1 MCENGLRANSAF
13 SSVCALPARLERIF
27 SFVGQPLKQTTNLFP
42 NLQTKRLTT
51 MPKDY
56 SRTRRVGEQIQREM
70 AQLVQ
75 QEIKD
80 PRLGLVTISAVKLS
94 KDMSHANIFFTVI
107 DNGEEDK
114 DNQTKEAS
122 ITETVKI
129 LEGAS
134 GFLRHELA
142 KRMQLR
148 IVPHIHFKYD
158 DSIAHGNEL
167 SALISKAMGMENP
180 ENRMSDSDDKDD
192 E

>member
-1 MCENGLRANSAF
+1 
-13 SSVCALPARLERIF
+13 
-27 SFVGQPLKQTTNLFP
+27 
-42 NLQTKRLTT
+42 

-94 KDMSHANIFFTVI
+94 KDMSHANIFFTVL
-107 DNGEEDK
+107 DEEHPV
-114 DNQTKEAS
+114 E
-122 ITETVKI
+122 ETLKI
-129 LEGAS
+129 LEGAA

-158 DSIAHGNEL
+158 ESISYGNDL
-167 SALISKAMGMENP
+167 SALINKAMGMENP
-180 ENRMSDSDDKDD
+180 ENRMSDMEEEASSDKSSNDKLGND

>member
-1 MCENGLRANSAF
+1 
-13 SSVCALPARLERIF
+13 
-27 SFVGQPLKQTTNLFP
+27 
-42 NLQTKRLTT
+42 

-56 SRTRRVGEQIQREM
+56 SRTRRVGEQIQREL

-80 PRLGLVTISAVKLS
+80 PRVGMVTISAVKLS
-94 KDMSHANIFFTVI
+94 RDMSHAKVFFTVL
-107 DNGEEDK
+107 DDEHPVAD
-114 DNQTKEAS
+114 TL
-122 ITETVKI
+122 KI

-148 IVPHIHFKYD
+148 IVPQIQFKHD
-158 DSIAHGNEL
+158 ESISYGNEL
-167 SALISKAMGMENP
+167 SALINKAMGMENP
-180 ENRMSDSDDKDD
+180 ENRLSDKDKDD

>member
-1 MCENGLRANSAF
+1 
-13 SSVCALPARLERIF
+13 
-27 SFVGQPLKQTTNLFP
+27 
-42 NLQTKRLTT
+42 
-51 MPKDY
+51 MPKDF

-94 KDMSHANIFFTVI
+94 KDMSHANIFFTVLN
-107 DNGEEDK
+107 DEQSVEDTLK
-114 DNQTKEAS
+114 
-122 ITETVKI
+122 V
-129 LEGAS
+129 LEGAA

-148 IVPHIHFKYD
+148 IVPNIHFKYD
-158 DSIAHGNEL
+158 ESISYGNEL
-167 SALISKAMGMENP
+167 SALINKAMGMENP
-180 ENRMSDSDDKDD
+180 ENRMSDLDEDASSDQKSEKD

>member
-1 MCENGLRANSAF
+1 
-13 SSVCALPARLERIF
+13 
-27 SFVGQPLKQTTNLFP
+27 
-42 NLQTKRLTT
+42 

-56 SRTRRVGEQIQREM
+56 SRTRRVGEQVQREI

-94 KDMSHANIFFTVI
+94 KDMSHANIFFTVL
-107 DNGEEDK
+107 DEEHPI
-114 DNQTKEAS
+114 E
-122 ITETVKI
+122 ETLKI

-158 DSIAHGNEL
+158 ESISYGNEL
-167 SALISKAMGMENP
+167 SALINKAMGMENP
-180 ENRMSDSDDKDD
+180 ENRMSDMDDDDTATSSDKSRSDKSSND

>member
-1 MCENGLRANSAF
+1 
-13 SSVCALPARLERIF
+13 
-27 SFVGQPLKQTTNLFP
+27 
-42 NLQTKRLTT
+42 
-51 MPKDY
+51 MPKDF

-94 KDMSHANIFFTVI
+94 KDMSHANIFFTVLN
-107 DNGEEDK
+107 DEQSVEDTLK
-114 DNQTKEAS
+114 
-122 ITETVKI
+122 V
-129 LEGAS
+129 LEGAA

-158 DSIAHGNEL
+158 ESITYGNDL
-167 SALISKAMGMENP
+167 SALINKAMGMENP
-180 ENRMSDSDDKDD
+180 DNRMSDSDDQDDDHGKDD
-192 E
+192 

>member
-1 MCENGLRANSAF
+1 
-13 SSVCALPARLERIF
+13 
-27 SFVGQPLKQTTNLFP
+27 
-42 NLQTKRLTT
+42 

-56 SRTRRVGEQIQREM
+56 SRTRRVAEQVQREM

-94 KDMSHANIFFTVI
+94 KDMSHANVFFTVLD
-107 DNGEEDK
+107 DNHPIEETLK
-114 DNQTKEAS
+114 
-122 ITETVKI
+122 V
-129 LEGAS
+129 LEGAA

-158 DSIAHGNEL
+158 ESISYGNEL
-167 SALISKAMGMENP
+167 SALINKALDMENP
-180 ENRMSDSDDKDD
+180 DNRMDGSHTDDEKSDD

>member
-1 MCENGLRANSAF
+1 
-13 SSVCALPARLERIF
+13 
-27 SFVGQPLKQTTNLFP
+27 
-42 NLQTKRLTT
+42 

-94 KDMSHANIFFTVI
+94 KDMSHANVFFTTL
-107 DNGEEDK
+107 DEEHPI
-114 DNQTKEAS
+114 E
-122 ITETVKI
+122 ETLKI
-129 LEGAS
+129 LDGAS

-158 DSIAHGNEL
+158 ESISYGNDL
-167 SALISKAMGMENP
+167 SALINKAMGMENP
-180 ENRMSDSDDKDD
+180 ENRMSDNEDDDPKD

>member
-1 MCENGLRANSAF
+1 
-13 SSVCALPARLERIF
+13 
-27 SFVGQPLKQTTNLFP
+27 
-42 NLQTKRLTT
+42 
-51 MPKDY
+51 MPKDF

-94 KDMSHANIFFTVI
+94 KDMSHANIFFTVL
-107 DNGEEDK
+107 DGDESAEKHPVEESLK
-114 DNQTKEAS
+114 
-122 ITETVKI
+122 V
-129 LEGAS
+129 LEGAA

-158 DSIAHGNEL
+158 ESIAYGNDL
-167 SALISKAMGMENP
+167 SALINKAMGMENP
-180 ENRMSDSDDKDD
+180 ENRMSDADDQDDASRDDKDGK

>member
-1 MCENGLRANSAF
+1 
-13 SSVCALPARLERIF
+13 
-27 SFVGQPLKQTTNLFP
+27 
-42 NLQTKRLTT
+42 

-94 KDMSHANIFFTVI
+94 KDMSHANIFFTVL
-107 DNGEEDK
+107 DEEHPI
-114 DNQTKEAS
+114 E
-122 ITETVKI
+122 ETLKV
-129 LEGAS
+129 LEGAA

-158 DSIAHGNEL
+158 ESISYGNDL
-167 SALISKAMGMENP
+167 SALINKAMGMENP
-180 ENRMSDSDDKDD
+180 DNRMSVSDND
-192 E
+192 EKQNHKQEDQKEE

>member
-1 MCENGLRANSAF
+1 
-13 SSVCALPARLERIF
+13 
-27 SFVGQPLKQTTNLFP
+27 
-42 NLQTKRLTT
+42 

-56 SRTRRVGEQIQREM
+56 SRTRRVAEQVQREM

-94 KDMSHANIFFTVI
+94 KDMSHANIFFTVLD
-107 DNGEEDK
+107 DNHPIEETLK
-114 DNQTKEAS
+114 
-122 ITETVKI
+122 V
-129 LEGAS
+129 LEGAA

-158 DSIAHGNEL
+158 ESISYGNEL
-167 SALISKAMGMENP
+167 SALINKALDMENP
-180 ENRMSDSDDKDD
+180 DNRMDGSNTSDEKSTD
-192 E
+192 EQD

>member
-1 MCENGLRANSAF
+1 
-13 SSVCALPARLERIF
+13 
-27 SFVGQPLKQTTNLFP
+27 
-42 NLQTKRLTT
+42 

-56 SRTRRVGEQIQREM
+56 SRTRRVAEQLQREM

-94 KDMSHANIFFTVI
+94 KDMSHANIFFTVLENDDSDEKHSI
-107 DNGEEDK
+107 D
-114 DNQTKEAS
+114 
-122 ITETVKI
+122 ETLKI
-129 LEGAS
+129 LDGAS

-158 DSIAHGNEL
+158 ESIAYGNDL

-180 ENRMSDSDDKDD
+180 DNRMSELD
-192 E
+192 EDEESSNKE

>member
-1 MCENGLRANSAF
+1 
-13 SSVCALPARLERIF
+13 
-27 SFVGQPLKQTTNLFP
+27 
-42 NLQTKRLTT
+42 

-56 SRTRRVGEQIQREM
+56 SRTRRVGEQVQREM

-94 KDMSHANIFFTVI
+94 KDMSHATIFFTVLDGDESAEKHPI
-107 DNGEEDK
+107 EE
-114 DNQTKEAS
+114 TL
-122 ITETVKI
+122 KI

-158 DSIAHGNEL
+158 ESISYGNDL
-167 SALISKAMGMENP
+167 SALINKAMGMENP
-180 ENRMSDSDDKDD
+180 ENRMSDMDDDDTETSSDKSGSD

>member
-1 MCENGLRANSAF
+1 
-13 SSVCALPARLERIF
+13 
-27 SFVGQPLKQTTNLFP
+27 
-42 NLQTKRLTT
+42 

-94 KDMSHANIFFTVI
+94 KDMSHANIFFTVLGV
-107 DNGEEDK
+107 DDADENDK
-114 DNQTKEAS
+114 PSQKQIADD
-122 ITETVKI
+122 TVKI

-134 GFLRHELA
+134 GFLRHELG

-148 IVPHIHFKYD
+148 IVPQVHFKYD
-158 DSIAHGNEL
+158 ESISYGNDL
-167 SALISKAMGMENP
+167 SALINKAMGMENP
-180 ENRMSDSDDKDD
+180 ENRMSDMDEDDKPDLKDD
-192 E
+192 

>member
-1 MCENGLRANSAF
+1 
-13 SSVCALPARLERIF
+13 
-27 SFVGQPLKQTTNLFP
+27 
-42 NLQTKRLTT
+42 
-51 MPKDY
+51 MPKDF

-94 KDMSHANIFFTVI
+94 KDMSHANIFFTVLN
-107 DNGEEDK
+107 DEQSVEDTLK
-114 DNQTKEAS
+114 
-122 ITETVKI
+122 V
-129 LEGAS
+129 LEGAA

-148 IVPHIHFKYD
+148 IVPNIHFKYD
-158 DSIAHGNEL
+158 ESISYGNDL
-167 SALISKAMGMENP
+167 SALINKAMGMENP
-180 ENRMSDSDDKDD
+180 ENRMSDLDEDASSDQKSEKD

>member
-1 MCENGLRANSAF
+1 
-13 SSVCALPARLERIF
+13 
-27 SFVGQPLKQTTNLFP
+27 
-42 NLQTKRLTT
+42 

-94 KDMSHANIFFTVI
+94 KDMSHANIFFTVLNDSDSDDSSRKQVI
-107 DNGEEDK
+107 ED
-114 DNQTKEAS
+114 
-122 ITETVKI
+122 TVKI

-134 GFLRHELA
+134 GFLRHELG

-148 IVPHIHFKYD
+148 IVPHVHFKYD
-158 DSIAHGNEL
+158 ESISYGNDL
-167 SALISKAMGMENP
+167 SALINKAMGMENP
-180 ENRMSDSDDKDD
+180 ENRMSDNDSDDKDD

>member
-1 MCENGLRANSAF
+1 
-13 SSVCALPARLERIF
+13 
-27 SFVGQPLKQTTNLFP
+27 
-42 NLQTKRLTT
+42 
-51 MPKDY
+51 MPKDF

-94 KDMSHANIFFTVI
+94 KDMSHANIFFTILNDEQSV
-107 DNGEEDK
+107 EE
-114 DNQTKEAS
+114 TL
-122 ITETVKI
+122 KI
-129 LEGAS
+129 LDGAS
-134 GFLRHELA
+134 GFLRHELG

-158 DSIAHGNEL
+158 ESISYGNEL
-167 SALISKAMGMENP
+167 SSLINKAMGMENP
-180 ENRMSDSDDKDD
+180 ENRMADSEQADDQDDDASSDLSSR

>member
-1 MCENGLRANSAF
+1 
-13 SSVCALPARLERIF
+13 
-27 SFVGQPLKQTTNLFP
+27 
-42 NLQTKRLTT
+42 

-94 KDMSHANIFFTVI
+94 KDMSHANIFFTVLGG
-107 DNGEEDK
+107 DGENDESSQKQIAD
-114 DNQTKEAS
+114 D
-122 ITETVKI
+122 TVKI

-134 GFLRHELA
+134 GFLRHELG

-148 IVPHIHFKYD
+148 IVPQVHFKYD
-158 DSIAHGNEL
+158 ESISYGNDL
-167 SALISKAMGMENP
+167 SALINKAMGMENP
-180 ENRMSDSDDKDD
+180 ENRMSDIEDDDEDNKPDLKDD
-192 E
+192 